1 MSCIVKSYLF
11 SSFTDMVR
19 RPMKIGSADE
29 VCSHLNQVLTASSV
43 NDSACSEHSYDLT
56 GYFQYIVFKVQ
67 GDKASCRTFMVLS
80 DSLSSGDGEIRTLD
94 PLLARQVLS
103 QLSYTPTNRFPL
115 FFCLVQ
121 ISLNQWA

>member
-67 GDKASCRTFMVLS
+67 GDKASRIFFFSPYLQRFRTEWRWR
-80 DSLSSGDGEIRTLD
+80 DSNS
-94 PLLARQVLS
+94 
-103 QLSYTPTNRFPL
+103 
-115 FFCLVQ
+115 
-121 ISLNQWA
+121 

>member
-103 QLSYTPTNRFPL
+103 QLSYAP
-115 FFCLVQ
+115 
-121 ISLNQWA
+121 I